1 MNVTWWCS
9 AQNAP
14 WSWTWQAYPGVWL
27 VVGSLIVGYVATAR
41 RAAGRTHVTPGQGG
55 SFALGVLLVWA
66 MLDWPLGPLAAG
78 YLASVHTAQ
87 YLVLALIVPPLLLH
101 GSPPWMLRQWL
112 GTGVRLRIA
121 RGLTRPLIAFAIFNV
136 VMVATHLPAVVDT
149 LKVSQL
155 GSFAIDV
162 SWAIAGFAFWIPIMA
177 PLPELAPM
185 RLPGRIIF
193 AMANLFLPTVP
204 ASFLTFAEYPI
215 YALYELAPRVSGLS
229 AVQDQQI
236 AGLTMKIGG
245 GLVIFTTAS
254 ILFFQWYRREE
265 DKTAI

>member
-1 MNVTWWCS
+1 
-9 AQNAP
+9 
-14 WSWTWQAYPGVWL
+14 
-27 VVGSLIVGYVATAR
+27 
-41 RAAGRTHVTPGQGG
+41 
-55 SFALGVLLVWA
+55 
-66 MLDWPLGPLAAG
+66 
-78 YLASVHTAQ
+78 
-87 YLVLALIVPPLLLH
+87 
-101 GSPPWMLRQWL
+101 
-112 GTGVRLRIA
+112 
-121 RGLTRPLIAFAIFNV
+121 
-136 VMVATHLPAVVDT
+136 
-149 LKVSQL
+149 L